1 MNLCNFT
8 SCLVFKKKNLYI
20 EGVNLSCFV
29 QETLVK
35 VQVHREE
42 DEDHHGLNPLAS
54 SSSGSSLSSFSSAV
68 SLEAKR
74 RAEVIS
80 LHIAKFS
87 DNGPPSINSHRILIK
102 AD

>member
-1 MNLCNFT
+1 L
-8 SCLVFKKKNLYI
+8 
-20 EGVNLSCFV
+20 LSLN

-35 VQVHREE
+35 VQVHREA

-74 RAEVIS
+74 RAEVIT
-80 LHIAKFS
+80 LDIAHDSRLS
-87 DNGPPSINSHRILIK
+87 DKVPLQKPFHRTMK
-102 AD
+102 